1 MGMIKN
7 YLLTLLQQCSEEQF
21 GQDVIE
27 WAIDTGRV
35 HLSYDLDS
43 DIRSIMSRYDEL
55 IETYRATEQQT
66 GFQHRSPAPMKRA
79 VPSRKAKTSD
89 SGIAVKRRSAA

>member
-21 GQDVIE
+21 GQNVIE

-35 HLSYDLDS
+35 HLSYDLDT

-55 IETYRATEQQT
+55 IETYRAKEQGT
-66 GFQHRSPAPMKRA
+66 GLQHRSPASMKRA
-79 VPSRKAKTSD
+79 VPSRKDKTSD
-89 SGIAVKRRSAA
+89 SGIGLERRGAA